1 MKKPDAKE
9 LINLLKGDLTKFYAY
24 LISGSV
30 HGKPGLPVG
39 ELGRIEKVIKEN
51 LSQEDQYKLAKDLLK
66 RPEYTARN
74 IGLHL
79 ITAGW
84 PKHKDVEKLVLK
96 AADDSDWIVREY
108 AAGTFAR
115 LLEMDFTHYSGV
127 FKKWVKSQ
135 TPNVKRAIALAIK
148 YEAKKHDSKK
158 WKFYLFLIT
167 ELLKEENEYV
177 RKNLGQFAIGD
188 GLLKKFP
195 QEILSSAKEWVL
207 SDNKNVRWNTAMIFT
222 ASAAKQFSK
231 EGKALLKH
239 LENDVEPMVKRA
251 AKSALKKLGK

>member
-1 MKKPDAKE
+1 MESKE
-9 LINLLKGDLTKFYAY
+9 LLNLIRNDTKKFYEY

-30 HGKPGLPVG
+30 HGKPGLPLA
-39 ELGRIEKVIKEN
+39 ELGRVVQVIKEN
-51 LSQEDQYKLAKDLLK
+51 FTLEEQYKLAKEFLK

-74 IGLHL
+74 VGLHL

-96 AADDSDWIVREY
+96 AANDTDWIVREF

-115 LLEMDFTHYSGV
+115 LLEMDFTHYSAL
-127 FKKWVKSQ
+127 FKKWVKGQ

-158 WKFYLFLIT
+158 WKFYAILIT
-167 ELLKEENEYV
+167 ELLKEEDEYV
-177 RKNLGQFAIGD
+177 RKNLGPFALGD

-195 QEILSSAKEWVL
+195 KEILASAKDWVK
-207 SDNKNVRWNTAMIFT
+207 SDNKNVRWNTAMMFT

-231 EGKALLKH
+231 EGKVLLKQ
-239 LENDVEPMVKRA
+239 LEDDVEPMVKRA
-251 AKSALKKLGK
+251 AKSALKKLVKKN